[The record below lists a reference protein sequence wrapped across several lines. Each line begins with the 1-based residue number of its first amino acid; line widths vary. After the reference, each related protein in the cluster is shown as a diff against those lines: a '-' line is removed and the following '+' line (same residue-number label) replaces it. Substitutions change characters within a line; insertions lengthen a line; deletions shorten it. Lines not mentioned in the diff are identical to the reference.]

1 VQFRD
6 NKKEFQEQFR
16 RDKELLHS
24 GDIHSHQI
32 DSLGPIWMGRGIF
45 SSETN
50 GSSYQNLI
58 RLGLL
63 GATHSNEPIDITLP
77 GKIDRL
83 SINYYED
90 MLADVK
96 Q

>member
-1 VQFRD
+1 V
-6 NKKEFQEQFR
+6 
-16 RDKELLHS
+16 
-24 GDIHSHQI
+24 
-32 DSLGPIWMGRGIF
+32 
-45 SSETN
+45 T
-50 GSSYQNLI
+50 

-63 GATHSNEPIDITLP
+63 GATHFTELIDITLP